1 VRSTLIISVIDLP
14 TPLIAGFS
22 GVLCLLAVG
31 SLAALLLPRIQ
42 PGKWDDLPARMFSW
56 WIICL
61 ALGFALV
68 AGWQVFT
75 LLFAFISFVALRE
88 FLTLAP
94 TRREDRLVV
103 LFVYASVLISYWSI
117 WIGNYPYFL
126 VIAPIYIFVATAIM
140 MVWTGRTDGFLATAG
155 IMQWG
160 VIVCVFNLGHVA
172 FLMQTPAEEA
182 PQAGAAGLVFF
193 LIFMTQLNDVA
204 QYVWGKLFGHH
215 PISPKISPNKT
226 WEGAIGGVLTTLA
239 LFVLL
244 APYFTP
250 LAFWPSVLI
259 GSVLP
264 VLGFFGD
271 VTMSAIKRDL
281 GVKDTSQLLPGHGG
295 MLDRLD
301 SLMFT
306 APWYFHMLAIFAL
319 ERF

>member
-1 VRSTLIISVIDLP
+1 MIISVINLP
-14 TPLIAGFS
+14 MPLLAGFS
-22 GVLCLLAVG
+22 GVLCLLVIGSIAAVV
-31 SLAALLLPRIQ
+31 LPRIQ
-42 PGKWDDLPARMFSW
+42 SGKWDDLPARMFSW

-61 ALGFALV
+61 SLGLALL

-103 LFVYASVLISYWSI
+103 LFVYVSVLISYWSI

-126 VIAPIYIFVATAIM
+126 VIAPIYIFVATTIM

-172 FLMQTPAEEA
+172 FLMQTPVAEV

-193 LIFMTQLNDVA
+193 LIFMTQLNDIA
-204 QYVWGKLFGHH
+204 QYVWGKLFGQH

-226 WEGAIGGVLTTLA
+226 WEGAIGGVLSTLV

-250 LAFWPSVLI
+250 LDFWPSVLI